1 MTNKTAWNPTGAD
14 GASDFVNTST
24 LTLPGGGALY
34 APTDT
39 RSVSYQAA
47 IDILGRQSGLGSLSD
62 AYGKA
67 LRGINHRGL
76 GNPIRTNRDNSG
88 IVFFT
93 RPDLNLTYDNIAL
106 NRMLTP
112 LLTEQQYTLQ
122 RYIRAMLDFEGSRG
136 GGLPTPLVNE
146 KNPFI
151 PLLTNNLMS
160 LSGWPDVQV
169 ETYSSKEGVI
179 KESWGMI
186 DGHYRVTGQFDLT
199 ANFRNIEGDPISA
212 MLSAWLIYATGVRR
226 GDLNP
231 YPRNLIENRL
241 DYTTR
246 VYHLVMDPGRRYVTK
261 IAAIGYGFPTTVP
274 HGAAHNYV
282 GDQTYVQSTEQISV
296 NFTCYGAD
304 YNDPISIDEF
314 NALVAMVCPDL
325 SIEEFGNDGSIRVKG
340 EFQIS
345 DGGDIQQGYI
355 RLRPSELKVGVY
367 YGIPL
372 IHPISQE
379 LLWYVTAEE
388 YNELTA
394 EL

>member
-1 MTNKTAWNPTGAD
+1 MTNKTAWNPIEAD
-14 GASDFVNTST
+14 ESQGLIDSSKLRTPGTST
-24 LTLPGGGALY
+24 PF

-39 RSVSYQAA
+39 RSVSFQAA
-47 IDILGRQSGLGSLSD
+47 IDILSRQVGLGSLSD

-88 IVFFT
+88 IVLFT
-93 RPDLNLTYDNIAL
+93 RPDLNLTYDNIAT

-112 LLTEQQYTLQ
+112 LLTDQPYTLQ
-122 RYIRAMLDFEGSRG
+122 RYIRAMLDFQGSRAG
-136 GGLPTPLVNE
+136 ALPTPLVNE
-146 KNPFI
+146 QNPFI

-160 LSGWPDVQV
+160 LSGWPDVAV
-169 ETYSSKEGVI
+169 ETYSSKEGII
-179 KESWGMI
+179 KESWGML
-186 DGHYRVTGQFDLT
+186 DGHYRIAGQFDLT
-199 ANFRNIEGDPISA
+199 ANFRNIDGDPISA
-212 MLSAWLIYATGVRR
+212 FFSAWLVYATGVRR

-231 YPRNLIENRL
+231 YPRNLVENRL

-246 VYHLVMDPGRRYVTK
+246 IYHLILDPSRRFVTK

-282 GDQTYVQSTEQISV
+282 GDQTYVQSTEQISI

-314 NALVAMVCPDL
+314 NRLVAMVCPQL
-325 SIEEFGNDGSIRVKG
+325 EIVEFGNDGGLTVKG
-340 EFQIS
+340 QSGIS
-345 DGGDIQQGYI
+345 DEGDVVSGYI
-355 RLRPSELKVGVY
+355 RLLPEELKQGVY

-379 LLWYVTAEE
+379 LMWFVTAEE
-388 YNELTA
+388 YNELTQ

>member
-1 MTNKTAWNPTGAD
+1 MTNKTAWNPTNEDTSGAFID
-14 GASDFVNTST
+14 GSK
-24 LTLPGGGALY
+24 LTIPGGGAVY
-34 APTDT
+34 MPTDT
-39 RSVSYQAA
+39 RNGNYQAA
-47 IDILGRQSGLGSLSD
+47 IDILSRQVGLGSLSD

-88 IVFFT
+88 LVLFT

-112 LLTEQQYTLQ
+112 LLTDQPYTLQ
-122 RYIRAMLDFEGSRG
+122 RYIRAMLDFEGSRAG
-136 GGLPTPLVNE
+136 ALPTPLVNHQ
-146 KNPFI
+146 NPFI

-169 ETYSSKEGVI
+169 ETYSSKEGIV

-212 MLSAWLIYATGVRR
+212 IISAWLIYATAVRR

-231 YPRNLIENRL
+231 YPRNLVENRM

-246 VYHLVMDPGRRYVTK
+246 VYHLVLDPSRRFVTK

-314 NALVAMVCPDL
+314 NSLVAMVCPQLD
-325 SIEEFGNDGSIRVKG
+325 IVGFGNDGTIRVKG
-340 EFQIS
+340 ETTED
-345 DGGDIQQGYI
+345 DGFTTGYI
-355 RLRPSELKVGVY
+355 RLLPEELKAGVY

-388 YNELTA
+388 YNELTST
-394 EL
+394 L